1 MPTLTKENGLYVLH
15 LGSDEN
21 RFTVAWV
28 GEVEAALNTVVAD
41 PAPLVTIADGK
52 FFSNGLDLDWMRANP
67 TEASDYTA
75 RVKALLARFLT
86 LPVATVA
93 AVNGH
98 AFGAGSLLA
107 TAHDWR
113 VMRSDR
119 GYFCFPEVDIKLP
132 FGRGFGSLI
141 QAKFTPRTALDAMS
155 TGRRYGGEDGGR
167 PARNRTGASRRPRRQ
182 GPAHPRLNQGHDVRR
197 GRRATARTR
206 LALAPA
212 LAQTRHREPANAG
225 C

>member
-155 TGRRYGGEDGGR
+155 TGRRYGGEDALTAG
-167 PARNRTGASRRPRRQ
+167 
-182 GPAHPRLNQGHDVRR
+182 LVD
-197 GRRATARTR
+197 ATATEGDLLETARARVAGLADKDPRTLCSIKATMYAEVVER
-206 LALAPA
+206 LLE
-212 LAQTRHREPANAG
+212 RG
-225 C
+225 